1 MKNDYIMDMI
11 EDFGE
16 FLVNLKNKSSHKEE
30 ISSVSHDASLGEAGL
45 VGLMLKRMCLE
56 GKVNE
61 AENLLFDTIYEHP
74 EEEYFFVANDFYKE
88 LLNMSDDW
96 LLKNNF
102 SREEIGDGMKE
113 ILKIAADY
121 GISQDDI

>member
-1 MKNDYIMDMI
+1 
-11 EDFGE
+11 
-16 FLVNLKNKSSHKEE
+16 
-30 ISSVSHDASLGEAGL
+30 
-45 VGLMLKRMCLE
+45 
-56 GKVNE
+56 
-61 AENLLFDTIYEHP
+61 
-74 EEEYFFVANDFYKE
+74 
-88 LLNMSDDW
+88 MSDDW